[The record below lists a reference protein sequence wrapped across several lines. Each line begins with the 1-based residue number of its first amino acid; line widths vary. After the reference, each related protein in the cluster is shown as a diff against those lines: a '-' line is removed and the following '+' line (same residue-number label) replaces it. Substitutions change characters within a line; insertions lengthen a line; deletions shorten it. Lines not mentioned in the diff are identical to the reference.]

1 MKILLL
7 HILMVFGVVSVLDL
21 GHSHKCV
28 FFSYQVMSDLF
39 VTPWTIT
46 CQDPL
51 SVDFLGK
58 NTGMGCH
65 FLLQG
70 NFPIEPASL
79 VSLASAGRFFSIV
92 PLGMPCN
99 CRNLY
104 I

>member
-28 FFSYQVMSDLF
+28 LFSYQVMSDLF

-70 NFPIEPASL
+70 IFPIQRSNPCLLHWQEDSL
-79 VSLASAGRFFSIV
+79 PLSHQGSLS
-92 PLGMPCN
+92 
-99 CRNLY
+99 
-104 I
+104 